1 MTRPAPKKQRTAEIQ
16 KEFDKRRNGGKGV
29 SKKEE
34 KLREKEKQKEEEE
47 SLKYSKVKAAEFTS
61 KKISGLD
68 VR

>member
-1 MTRPAPKKQRTAEIQ
+1 M
-16 KEFDKRRNGGKGV
+16 

-47 SLKYSKVKAAEFTS
+47 SLKYSKVRAAEFTS